1 METAGIHHVALNV
14 RNLSDALAFYEG
26 ALGFTLLPRPDF
38 GFDGAWLQVGAS
50 QVHLIEVDD
59 AHPDARQHFALQV
72 ADLEET
78 VAALEAK
85 GLTVRRAPHI
95 DGAGRQVFLRDPSG
109 NRIEL
114 NEPDGPNNGGTA
126 PRE

>member
-1 METAGIHHVALNV
+1 METVGIHHVALNV
-14 RNLSDALAFYEG
+14 RNLGDALTFYEG
-26 ALGFTLLPRPDF
+26 ALGFTLMPRPDF

-72 ADLEET
+72 ADLDAT
-78 VAALEAK
+78 VAALEEK
-85 GLTVRRAPHI
+85 GLTVRRAAHVV
-95 DGAGRQVFLRDPSG
+95 GAGRQAFIRDPSG

-114 NEPDGPNNGGTA
+114 NQPDGLAPGG
-126 PRE
+126 